1 MKTLKNIQIVATA
14 FGMLLA
20 LNLASKL
27 EPTSTELM
35 TSVALTVVSGVSLFT
50 VLQVTEKKEEKNV
63 D

>member
-27 EPTSTELM
+27 EPTSAELM
-35 TSVALTVVSGVSLFT
+35 ASVALTVVSGVSLFT
-50 VLQVTEKKEEKNV
+50 VLLATEKKEEENV

>member
-50 VLQVTEKKEEKNV
+50 VLQATEKKEEKNV

>member
-35 TSVALTVVSGVSLFT
+35 ASVALTVVSGVSLFT
-50 VLQVTEKKEEKNV
+50 VVQATEKKEEKNV

>member
-35 TSVALTVVSGVSLFT
+35 VSVALTVVSGVSLFT
-50 VLQVTEKKEEKNV
+50 VLQATDKKEEKQN
-63 D
+63 

>member
-35 TSVALTVVSGVSLFT
+35 ASVALTVVSGVSLFT
-50 VLQVTEKKEEKNV
+50 VLQATENKEEKNV

>member
-27 EPTSTELM
+27 EPTYTELM
-35 TSVALTVVSGVSLFT
+35 ASVALTVVSGVSLFT
-50 VLQVTEKKEEKNV
+50 VLQATEKKEEKNV

>member
-14 FGMLLA
+14 FGMFLA
-20 LNLASKL
+20 INLASKL

-35 TSVALTVVSGVSLFT
+35 ASVALTVVSGVSLFT
-50 VLQVTEKKEEKNV
+50 VLQATGKKEENV